1 MHLVERDIMMGA
13 ISVLNESFK
22 KAILTEEQH
31 NTRLAELTE
40 FEKEMNF
47 MFLNSPNCPID
58 LQSVIEVSNNTQNI
72 NECNNIEDI
81 TEFANQKD
89 MLVYVDVDGA
99 NMSITYT
106 NGVLT
111 KISVDNL
118 LIDIKKIYNIPYK
131 INKKGTYTVQ
141 GKVFTSDKTK
151 LIIHNVIKD
160 DGTNLKKD
168 LGEAKDLGF
177 DVVPNWLATNFN
189 PKNLQGNIDYIFE
202 YAADEELPCI
212 GIVFKFNNKK
222 DKRCIRYTAH

>member
-13 ISVLNESFK
+13 ISVLNKSFE

-40 FEKEMNF
+40 FEREINF

-72 NECNNIEDI
+72 NECNNIEEI
-81 TEFANQKD
+81 IKFANQRD
-89 MLVYVDVDGA
+89 MLVYVDIEGA

-106 NGVLT
+106 DGILT
-111 KISVDNL
+111 KIIVDNL

-131 INKKGTYTVQ
+131 INNKGTYTVQ
-141 GKVFTSDKTK
+141 GKVFTQDKTK

-160 DGTNLKKD
+160 GGTNLKKD

-177 DVVPNWLATNFN
+177 DIVSNWLATNFN

-202 YAADEELPCI
+202 YAADEELPCS
-212 GIVFKFNNKK
+212 GIVFKYNNISYSN
-222 DKRCIRYTAH
+222 DKIVYKI